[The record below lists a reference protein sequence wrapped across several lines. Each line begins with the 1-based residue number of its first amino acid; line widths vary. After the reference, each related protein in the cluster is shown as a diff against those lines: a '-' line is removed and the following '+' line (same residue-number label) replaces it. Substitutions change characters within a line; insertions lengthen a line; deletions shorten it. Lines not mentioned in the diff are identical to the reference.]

1 MVLAAA
7 DDRLLPSADEAARLA
22 KALPRAFAR
31 VLPGASH
38 AVLVRLCSCCQVQC
52 RVYYPTPPCVVCS
65 SATGAHADVLPVTFS
80 EAPGAPVHVL
90 RGL

>member
-1 MVLAAA
+1 MQVPQRTMVLAAA

-38 AVLVRLCSCCQVQC
+38 AVLVRLCSVFLG
-52 RVYYPTPPCVVCS
+52 T
-65 SATGAHADVLPVTFS
+65 L
-80 EAPGAPVHVL
+80 
-90 RGL
+90 